1 MIDRYDAPEGMVAVR
16 CKEPPCEGCFFENKR
31 GCPIRGNSKAII
43 LCDIEYRKDG
53 ESVIFK
59 TRDEFEKMLLAEIE
73 SFYGKGKV
81 KRIIFTKDN
90 IK

>member
-16 CKEPPCEGCFFENKR
+16 CKEPPCEGCFFENKTFCR
-31 GCPIRGNSKAII
+31 GDCSGV
-43 LCDIEYRKDG
+43 CRKDG

-59 TRDEFEKMLLAEIE
+59 TRDEFEKMLLAEVKA
-73 SFYGKGKV
+73 FYGKGKV